1 MIDIINVVVGGK
13 IVVIVAPSG
22 TGKSTL
28 IAKLK
33 EDFPQM
39 VESVSHTTRSPRKGE
54 EDGVHYFFT
63 ERESFKG
70 LIEEGAF
77 IEWAE
82 VHNNFY
88 GTSKKFIDN
97 TLKEGLSLI
106 FDLDVQGADSFKRYF
121 GSMANVI
128 FISPPSIETLEQ
140 RLKAR
145 ATDLEDVI
153 KVRLENAK
161 KEILRKDD
169 FDYCLI
175 NDNFE
180 NAYRELKKIVEE
192 ILGD

>member
-1 MIDIINVVVGGK
+1 MKSGVDGK
-13 IVVIVAPSG
+13 ILVIVAPSG

-54 EDGVHYFFT
+54 ENGVHYFFT
-63 ERESFKG
+63 EREFFKD

-121 GSMANVI
+121 GNMANVI

-145 ATDLEDVI
+145 ATDLEEVI

-161 KEILRKDD
+161 REILRKDD

>member
-1 MIDIINVVVGGK
+1 LKSGVGGK

-39 VESVSHTTRSPRKGE
+39 VESVSHTTRNPRKGE

-121 GSMANVI
+121 GNMANVI
-128 FISPPSIETLEQ
+128 FISPPSIEALEQ

-145 ATDLEDVI
+145 ATDLEEVI

-161 KEILRKDD
+161 REILRKDD

>member
-1 MIDIINVVVGGK
+1 MKSGVGGK

-145 ATDLEDVI
+145 ATDLEEVI

-161 KEILRKDD
+161 REILRKDD

>member
-1 MIDIINVVVGGK
+1 MKSGVGGK
-13 IVVIVAPSG
+13 ILVIVAPSG

-88 GTSKKFIDN
+88 GTSKKFIDS

-121 GSMANVI
+121 GNMANVI
-128 FISPPSIETLEQ
+128 FISPPSIEALEQ

-145 ATDLEDVI
+145 ATDLEEVI

-161 KEILRKDD
+161 REILRKDD

>member
-1 MIDIINVVVGGK
+1 MK
-13 IVVIVAPSG
+13 K
-22 TGKSTL
+22 T
-28 IAKLK
+28 
-33 EDFPQM
+33 
-39 VESVSHTTRSPRKGE
+39 
-54 EDGVHYFFT
+54 
-63 ERESFKG
+63 G
-70 LIEEGAF
+70 LIDEGAF

-88 GTSKKFIDN
+88 GTSKKFIDK

-106 FDLDVQGADSFKRYF
+106 FDLDVQGADSFKSYF
-121 GSMANVI
+121 GSSANVI
-128 FISPPSIETLEQ
+128 FISPPSIESLEQ

-145 ATDLEDVI
+145 ATDLEEVI

-161 KEILRKDD
+161 REILRKDD

-180 NAYRELKKIVEE
+180 NAYRELKKIIEE

>member
-1 MIDIINVVVGGK
+1 MQELNEKQLLENIYQDINDLYLNQDKWIKGK
-13 IVVIVAPSG
+13 NELEANQ
-22 TGKSTL
+22 
-28 IAKLK
+28 A
-33 EDFPQM
+33 M
-39 VESVSHTTRSPRKGE
+39 
-54 EDGVHYFFT
+54 
-63 ERESFKG
+63 
-70 LIEEGAF
+70 
-77 IEWAE
+77 
-82 VHNNFY
+82 
-88 GTSKKFIDN
+88 KKFIDN

-106 FDLDVQGADSFKRYF
+106 LDLDVQGADSFKRYF
-121 GSMANVI
+121 GDMANVI

-145 ATDLEDVI
+145 ATDLEEVI

-161 KEILRKDD
+161 REILRKDD

>member
-1 MIDIINVVVGGK
+1 
-13 IVVIVAPSG
+13 VIVAPSG

-28 IAKLK
+28 IAKLM

-39 VESVSHTTRSPRKGE
+39 VESVSHTTRNPRKGE

-63 ERESFKG
+63 GRESFKD
-70 LIEEGAF
+70 LIDEGAF

-88 GTSKKFIDN
+88 GTSKKFIDK

-106 FDLDVQGADSFKRYF
+106 FDLDVQGADSFKSYF
-121 GSMANVI
+121 GSSANVI
-128 FISPPSIETLEQ
+128 FISPPSIESLEQ

-145 ATDLEDVI
+145 ATDLEEVI
-153 KVRLENAK
+153 KVRLENARR
-161 KEILRKDD
+161 EILRKDD

-180 NAYRELKKIVEE
+180 NAYRELKKIIEE

>member
-1 MIDIINVVVGGK
+1 M
-13 IVVIVAPSG
+13 IVAPSG

-88 GTSKKFIDN
+88 GTSKKFIDS

-121 GSMANVI
+121 GNMANVI
-128 FISPPSIETLEQ
+128 FISPPSIEALEQ

-145 ATDLEDVI
+145 ATDLEEVI

-161 KEILRKDD
+161 REILRKDD

>member
-1 MIDIINVVVGGK
+1 MKSGVGGK

-63 ERESFKG
+63 EREFFKG

-121 GSMANVI
+121 GNMANVI

-145 ATDLEDVI
+145 ATDLEEVI

-161 KEILRKDD
+161 REILRKDD

>member
-1 MIDIINVVVGGK
+1 LKSGVGGK
-13 IVVIVAPSG
+13 ILVIVAPSG

-88 GTSKKFIDN
+88 GTSKKFIDS

-121 GSMANVI
+121 GNMANVI
-128 FISPPSIETLEQ
+128 FISPPSIEALEQ

-145 ATDLEDVI
+145 ATDLEEVI

-161 KEILRKDD
+161 REILRKDD

>member
-1 MIDIINVVVGGK
+1 MKSGVGGK

-88 GTSKKFIDN
+88 GTSKKFIDS

-121 GSMANVI
+121 GNMANVI

-145 ATDLEDVI
+145 ATDVEEVI

-161 KEILRKDD
+161 REILRKDD